1 MPESGFVEI
10 RDQGVV
16 WRMLRPCKHN
26 MALRGFGLGQ
36 CTSSLPSIVTHLQPL
51 SHRVVSIL
59 KLDLVAAG
67 SCEDYAMGAV
77 LAG

>member
-1 MPESGFVEI
+1 
-10 RDQGVV
+10 
-16 WRMLRPCKHN
+16 

-67 SCEDYAMGAV
+67 LCEDYVMGAV
-77 LAG
+77 LAGYRSGAVNIVDNSQFEHAEIRI